1 MATDPIVFAL
11 SNPSPE
17 VDPVV
22 AKEAGAAIIA
32 TGRSDH
38 PNQLNNVLVFPG
50 LFRGVLDARIV
61 QITDDHKLAA
71 AIAIA
76 NYVENPTVDMIIPD
90 PLDKKVATIV
100 AQAVMNVR

>member
-71 AIAIA
+71 AIAIVLLTQHHPIHGQLPQPSIA
-76 NYVENPTVDMIIPD
+76 PWNERLLFPN
-90 PLDKKVATIV
+90 
-100 AQAVMNVR
+100 